1 MQVKQN
7 IGESGLAVILGQVQ
21 KAVDT
26 PEILNCSMNRRMF
39 LILLTVYLDRF
50 LKQDGLC
57 CW

>member
-1 MQVKQN
+1 MKQN
-7 IGESGLAVILGQVQ
+7 IGETGLAVILGQVQ